1 MGIPGIPGIRRVHG
15 YRGYRGVQHL
25 GSLPTMR
32 GTAATRG
39 AVLWF
44 LVVLLY
50 AALSAA
56 RLVAAEADEPC
67 WPASAT
73 SPPLLGQSRRAPFAR
88 RLTAFQCRAR
98 H

>member
-1 MGIPGIPGIRRVHG
+1 MAAKKSICVPLKL
-15 YRGYRGVQHL
+15 GVYLHVL
-25 GSLPTMR
+25 RP
-32 GTAATRG
+32 RG

-73 SPPLLGQSRRAPFAR
+73 SPPLLGQSRRAPFTR
-88 RLTAFQCRAR
+88 RLTAFQCRAG